1 MGTERKENGC
11 VKAPKKDVLSASELS
26 GSWRTFETYLK
37 KMPAIF
43 MDERHR
49 AIDSSCDVAR
59 QLHTHFT
66 VMIVVENPMQRPAV
80 VVSLLTVG
88 MRELRGGKFG
98 GL

>member
-11 VKAPKKDVLSASELS
+11 VKAPKKDALSASELS
-26 GSWRTFETYLK
+26 GSWRTVETYLK
-37 KMPAIF
+37 KMPAIL
-43 MDERHR
+43 MVIGGE
-49 AIDSSCDVAR
+49 
-59 QLHTHFT
+59 T
-66 VMIVVENPMQRPAV
+66 PMQRPAV